1 MAIPSTINIKRTTLA
16 TETQY
21 HTHEQNIA
29 NHQTEID
36 HYGRSVLIMLC
47 ATVLYTQP
55 AQEEERKEKKRKEKE
70 PELKTHPH
78 SLANPPQPASPQHT
92 PPQSD
97 QRACLQRKSTPSDRR
112 GAPVQARL

>member
-21 HTHEQNIA
+21 HTYEQNIA

-55 AQEEERKEKKRKEKE
+55 AQEEERKEKKRKEK
-70 PELKTHPH
+70 KRKRTRAQDSS
-78 SLANPPQPASPQHT
+78 SLSGQSSSTCFASAYASPIG
-92 PPQSD
+92 P
-97 QRACLQRKSTPSDRR
+97 
-112 GAPVQARL
+112 ARLSAKKIHA